1 MKKLGPQEYLSL
13 LLLFI
18 SLFTWII
25 SSIFRLDA
33 STGNTEKAV
42 VEIKGAVNSIDEKTQ
57 QIQIDVALIKGKLKE
72 K

>member
-1 MKKLGPQEYLSL
+1 MKRFGPQEYLSIL
-13 LLLFI
+13 LLLI

-33 STGNTEKAV
+33 SSGNTEKA
-42 VEIKGAVNSIDEKTQ
+42 IVNINENLKSINETTQ
-57 QIQIDVALIKGKLKE
+57 RTQIEMASLKALLKE